1 MFNSCMLKFE
11 RNQKMIT
18 EQTIV
23 DAYLFLRKNNN
34 TIPDETLEF
43 MKEALKMLKIDGLG
57 KIIDIL
63 EQAERLKLDRFLIAK
78 DPNGFYLRETL
89 CVSHREE
96 LGEVHYESKPIG
108 TILEG

>member
-1 MFNSCMLKFE
+1 
-11 RNQKMIT
+11 MIT
-18 EQTIV
+18 KQTIM

-34 TIPDETLEF
+34 TIPDEVLEF
-43 MKEALKMLKIDGLG
+43 MKSASLKMFKIDGLG

-63 EQAERLKLDRFLIAK
+63 EQAERLELDRFLIAK

-108 TILEG
+108 TIFEG